1 MATFFKS
8 SVARKV
14 AMALSAIF
22 LILFLIIHMTVNLTS
37 VFSPELFNTLSH
49 FMGTNPIV
57 QFGMQPVLM
66 FGVIFHFVMGYV
78 LEIKNR
84 KARGGNAYEQYNGGA
99 NSTWMSRNM
108 IISGGFI
115 LIFLL
120 AHLNHF
126 WVHEMTYKYIEF
138 KPEDPT
144 RYYNELREVFK
155 NPITVALYVVSF
167 VFLLL
172 HLLHGFKSSMQ
183 SVGLM
188 SIRKKGLIAAGN
200 WYSYIICGGFIFI
213 ALYHYFSQL

>member
-1 MATFFKS
+1 MGTFLES

-14 AMALSAIF
+14 AMGLSAIF
-22 LILFLIIHMTVNLTS
+22 LIFFLVIHLSVNLTS

-49 FMGTNPIV
+49 FMGTNPVV
-57 QFGMQPVLM
+57 QFAMQPVLL

-84 KARGGNAYEQYNGGA
+84 KARGAQAYEQYNGAA
-99 NSTWMSRNM
+99 NASWMSRNM
-108 IISGGFI
+108 IISGAVI

-138 KPEDPT
+138 RPEDPT
-144 RYYNELREVFK
+144 RYYHELRAVFR
-155 NPITVALYVVSF
+155 NPITVVLYVLGF
-167 VFLLL
+167 VFLCL

-188 SIRKKGLIAAGN
+188 SIRKKGLIVAGN
-200 WYSYIICGGFIFI
+200 WYSYIICGGFAFI